1 MSLVTSGEAEV
12 FEAHGVRFR
21 SYARP
26 SLGSGQLC
34 AWRVEVPPGSQGVPH
49 RPSREEVLYCLSGEL
64 AITIDGRAHALR
76 PGDAAHVPAGSEIK
90 LDGGPEG
97 GAALTATLAGI
108 EAVMPDGTALRPPWA
123 G

>member
-1 MSLVTSGEAEV
+1 MSLVTGGEAEV
-12 FEAHGVRFR
+12 FEAHGARFS

-26 SLGSGQLC
+26 ALGSDQLC
-34 AWRVEVPPGSQGVPH
+34 AWRVEVPADSRGVPH

-64 AITIDGRAHALR
+64 AVTVDGTRHTLR
-76 PGDAAHVPAGSEIK
+76 PGDAAHVPAGSELS
-90 LDGGPEG
+90 LDGGPHG

-108 EAVMPDGTALRPPWA
+108 EAVLPDGTTLRPPWA